1 MKPIH
6 SAMFLFLSFLL
17 APAAHAGQETVGI
30 IKSVS
35 GEARM
40 MSNATVQPAAVNLKV
55 PNGALLTTGASGSV
69 GVIFNDDTLLSLG
82 SDSEIAI
89 DEVLFSP
96 AESRLSF
103 AARLFKGTFA
113 FVTGQIARL
122 APEKVQLNTPEATLG
137 VRGTSFLVAVE

>member
-1 MKPIH
+1 MRLVH
-6 SAMFLFLSFLL
+6 LSMFLYLSLLL
-17 APAAHAGQETVGI
+17 APAAFASQETVGI

-35 GEARM
+35 GEAKM
-40 MSNATVQPAAVNLKV
+40 MSNGTLQPAAVNLKV
-55 PNGALLTTGASGSV
+55 PNGALLKTAAGGCL

-89 DEVLFSP
+89 DEVFFSP

-103 AARLFKGTFA
+103 TARLLKGTFA

-122 APEKVQLNTPEATLG
+122 APEKVQLSTPDATLG
-137 VRGTSFLVAVE
+137 VRGTFFVVAVE